1 MRPLIKRI
9 TALGAATLLLACSAA
24 GPRVPDP
31 IVSQADAEDSYLA
44 GRTHHMSLRFEQAS
58 THYAA
63 ALRAAPGHVKARN
76 GLAALYAEQ
85 GQLGRAIALWSEL
98 TASANGAGNAYL
110 FSNLGYAHML
120 RGDFAQAQVALAQAC
135 LLDPLDDRAWQ
146 RLGDT
151 LGKLGQSERAA
162 AMYKQAKALRGHD
175 LKSDYALARGAGV
188 PASDTAVG
196 VTRDDERWARTDVRQ
211 AADGTFVL
219 RRIEADERALMAA
232 VPRNFAG
239 NVLLEITNGNGVK
252 GMARSLARQAGL
264 GTAQQVRLTNQKGFS
279 VRHTRVEYKPAFKV
293 EAEQLALRY
302 GTSRVVRVGQAARA
316 DVRLVLGRDM
326 LKAVPP
332 VIATV
337 NKVVPKAS

>member
-1 MRPLIKRI
+1 MRPIIQRI
-9 TALGAATLLLACSAA
+9 TALGASALLLACAGA
-24 GPRVPDP
+24 GPRAPDP
-31 IVSQADAEDSYLA
+31 LLAQADAEGSYLA
-44 GRTHHMSLRFEQAS
+44 GRTHHMALRFEQAS

-63 ALRAAPGHVKARN
+63 ALRSAPGHVKARN

-85 GQLGRAIALWSEL
+85 GQLSQAITLWNEL
-98 TASANGAGNAYL
+98 TASATGASNAYL

-120 RGDFAQAQVALAQAC
+120 RGDYTQAQVALAQAC

-151 LGKLGQSERAA
+151 LAKLGQSERAN
-162 AMYKQAKALRGHD
+162 AMYKQAKDLRGHD
-175 LKSDYALARGAGV
+175 LKSDYALARSV
-188 PASDTAVG
+188 PAPASHTAAVPSHDG
-196 VTRDDERWARTDVRQ
+196 ERWARTDVRQ
-211 AADGTFVL
+211 AADGTYVL
-219 RRIEADERALMAA
+219 RRIEAQDSAVTAS

-239 NVLLEITNGNGVK
+239 NVLLEITNGNGVT
-252 GMARSLARQAGL
+252 GMARSLAREAGL

-302 GTSRVVRVGQAARA
+302 GTSRVVPVGQAARA

-326 LKAVPP
+326 LKATPP
-332 VIATV
+332 VVATA
-337 NKVVPKAS
+337 NKAIPKAS